1 MLGFKLTHVSRNY
14 PWGLLPWLN
23 IHLKPRLNLYY
34 WTLAK
39 SSLSIAYF
47 SSVQSFWNFTR
58 STAVLGNRVIWG
70 RWTSFCET
78 WFYDECLRDIL
89 DCNNPK
95 FPSGKIAFVWST
107 GSHGNCRTHCRLRKA
122 VNCDDRI
129 VRPTIGVIFVHHRS
143 TRPPCGSSTRLARY
157 YIGELPESIRHLAA
171 ARIWDFSLMAE
182 QVRSEWGRTKHAW
195 GRCDQVTCLTQP
207 AYFYPWK

>member
-1 MLGFKLTHVSRNY
+1 MLLNSRQIFFVY
-14 PWGLLPWLN
+14 SIFFICP
-23 IHLKPRLNLYY
+23 IVLKFY
-34 WTLAK
+34 TEHG
-39 SSLSIAYF
+39 SIGKP
-47 SSVQSFWNFTR
+47 SDR
-58 STAVLGNRVIWG
+58 GG
-70 RWTSFCET
+70 WTSFCET
-78 WFYDECLRDIL
+78 CFYDQCLRDIL

-129 VRPTIGVIFVHHRS
+129 VRPTTGVIFVHHRS
-143 TRPPCGSSTRLARY
+143 IRPPCGSSTRLARY